1 MQKNFK
7 DSQNFDM
14 KSFLSN
20 LNEPQKEAVL
30 TFGRPQLVLSGAGS
44 GKTRVLTYKI
54 IYLIKVKNI
63 PPENILALTFTKKAA
78 NEMKER
84 IFKLI
89 GENLTIKL
97 IMGTFHSVFCKILR
111 KNITYLEGSKYK
123 ANFQIILEHESIDII
138 KSIIDEKFQKEF
150 ENYLELMHITDSSAQ
165 KNELKSLSKKIF
177 KKISLL
183 KNKGITYDKY
193 LNCQDE
199 IDKDL
204 KIYIPFF
211 KNIYQAYVETCH
223 EKNVMDFEDLLL
235 NTFLLFND
243 TKNVS
248 ILNKYQDL
256 FKYILVDEYQD
267 TNIVQYEIVKALAW
281 KNKNIFVV
289 GDDYQNI
296 YSFRGAN
303 RLNIDKFKENFNN
316 YKETKLCQ
324 NYRSHEIIV
333 KAANKL
339 ILNNKHQIKKELFS
353 NIEPDEKI
361 KLIYCLDGIDEANK
375 IAFLIQKL
383 KLNNSCNYSDI
394 VILYRKNI
402 QHIPFKN
409 IFFKR
414 GIPHKIY
421 NANTIFES
429 KIIKVIYYYLQYIDD
444 QSLDFCLNK
453 IINFPKRNIGIA
465 TINKLF
471 SLAKSNGITCW
482 DIINNC
488 DDEIKI
494 KKYKITKDLQK
505 KLPPFK
511 SLITSLIS
519 FSKTKSVYDTVL
531 ELFKYINI
539 NNYTKEEST
548 KEQINMLLDKIN
560 EMEQEN
566 IANNIEKFTLNDF
579 LENFSL
585 LTSNEENDKNES
597 KNDKVKLMTIH
608 QAKGL
613 EFKYVF
619 IVGLEE
625 GNYPCDRNF
634 DIEEL
639 EEERRIFYVALTRAK
654 INCFLSYAEERKIG
668 EETKKRRMSPFL
680 VEISDYK
687 FIERWESES
696 DDNYINYKHQIKN
709 ESEENTFI
717 KFNKFSKIGKFRKYD
732 NKYSYNENNE
742 NKNNIIN
749 NNINNNNYDF
759 GNCGFVK
766 ASEYLKNNINQIR
779 NLDINQTNYINKEK
793 NIENSLAEKNVIN
806 NQNNNLNKEINIKMD
821 YIRNGKKQKEIK
833 SIKDKKTM
841 NKSKLK
847 FKLIDSF
854 FTQK

>member
-1 MQKNFK
+1 MNF
-7 DSQNFDM
+7 
-14 KSFLSN
+14 FLN
-20 LNEPQKEAVL
+20 DLNEEQKEAVL
-30 TFGRPQLVLSGAGS
+30 SHGNPQLVLSGAGS

-54 IYLIKVKNI
+54 IYLLKIQNI
-63 PPENILALTFTKKAA
+63 PPENILALTFTNKAA

-84 IFKLI
+84 IIKLI
-89 GENLTIKL
+89 GFNYARKL
-97 IMGTFHSVFCKILR
+97 VMGTFHSIFCKILR
-111 KNITYLEGSKYK
+111 KNIIYLEGNKYK
-123 ANFQIILEHESIDII
+123 SDFQIIVEHESIDII
-138 KSIIDEKFQKEF
+138 KKIIEDDFNVEF
-150 ENYLELMHITDSSAQ
+150 EFYLDVKEINDNTKRKGELR
-165 KNELKSLSKKIF
+165 KLSKSFK

-183 KNKGITYDKY
+183 KNKGITYEKY
-193 LNCQDE
+193 FNLQQELQD
-199 IDKDL
+199 DQL
-204 KIYIPFF
+204 KSIPFF
-211 KNIYQAYVETCH
+211 KNVYKNYVLKCQ
-223 EKNVMDFEDLLL
+223 EKNLMDFDDLLL
-235 NTFLLFND
+235 NTMILFSD
-243 TKNVS
+243 KNNIK
-248 ILNKYQDL
+248 ILEKYQRI
-256 FKYILVDEYQD
+256 FQYILVDEYQD

-429 KIIKVIYYYLQYIDD
+429 KIIKLIYYYLQYIDD

-634 DIEEL
+634 DVEEL

-742 NKNNIIN
+742 IKNNI
-749 NNINNNNYDF
+749 INNNNYDF